1 MRRYIKTKRSAL
13 AEGIQLLDERLE
25 KRGQTG
31 KTGQTELT
39 PIFSPNLGN
48 GEAIITSGLQAG
60 GAPLRFVQGW
70 DFPDANTMNSCLSS

>member
-25 KRGQTG
+25 KR
-31 KTGQTELT
+31 GQTELT